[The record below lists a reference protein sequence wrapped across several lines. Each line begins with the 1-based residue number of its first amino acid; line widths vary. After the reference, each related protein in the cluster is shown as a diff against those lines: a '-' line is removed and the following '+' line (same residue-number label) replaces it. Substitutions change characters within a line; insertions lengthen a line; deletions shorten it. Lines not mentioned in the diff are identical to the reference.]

1 MRRTKQVEELNSLNA
16 VRNATPRRP
25 RPLSAAALAAA
36 EQVAAMTQQ
45 MRETGGLPAIVLAR
59 AEQAKK

>member
-1 MRRTKQVEELNSLNA
+1 MSRTKHMNEVNNANA

-45 MRETGGLPAIVLAR
+45 MRETGGLPASVLAR
-59 AEQAKK
+59 MAAKK